1 MILKMI
7 VGGLF
12 YLMALMVGFLLGKE
26 AERKE
31 ADKREINKRNS

>member
-12 YLMALMVGFLLGKE
+12 YLMALMIGFLLGKE
-26 AERKE
+26 EMRKE
-31 ADKREINKRNS
+31 IGKDEKNR

>member
-12 YLMALMVGFLLGKE
+12 YIMALMVGFLLGKE

-31 ADKREINKRNS
+31 ADKR

>member
-12 YLMALMVGFLLGKE
+12 YIMALMIGFLLGKE
-26 AERKE
+26 EMRK
-31 ADKREINKRNS
+31 EINKDK